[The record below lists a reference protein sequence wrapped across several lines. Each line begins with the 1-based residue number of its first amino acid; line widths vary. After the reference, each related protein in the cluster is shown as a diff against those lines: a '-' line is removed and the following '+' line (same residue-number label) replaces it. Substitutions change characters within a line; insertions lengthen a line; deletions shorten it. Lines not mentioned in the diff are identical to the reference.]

1 MSPNDKIKSKK
12 SEETSDSTSDSAENS
27 KSDPTQD
34 LIADD
39 VDSVSRGKKTRPA
52 KRKKSGSSQATSRA
66 DGLPKDRNKRVREQA
81 ELKMRQAK
89 ESAKDRATRI
99 GATGLDTG
107 EMLEDALARGVS
119 ATLKWAK
126 RNRRYL
132 ELGVLAVI
140 LAVGGYAGWDWY
152 STKKREEA
160 STALMRATVN
170 AEGVVQDKSEQER
183 LESADKETK
192 LQIEREKLMDPRP
205 RFESYKAL
213 QQEALRTYRVAVDE
227 HGSSGP
233 ATLARLG
240 EAGVLLDRKD
250 YDGAIKQL
258 ELVLK
263 SDLGNADE
271 SVKMT
276 CKERLAM
283 AHEGKGDMKAA
294 AEAYAQLAASSL
306 KWYKDL
312 GLYHQARLAMASG
325 DKDAAKQKFTT
336 LKDRLKGKDAI
347 EPTGG
352 NRYLLAQLDAMQR
365 ELDPNAEPLI
375 APRPATNQLTPEQI
389 QKLQQQLEQLRKEG
403 TGEIPKPSEP
413 TPVGSGGTDEPPPSE
428 QPNAP
433 NPPQPT
439 KQDPSPTQ
447 PNPETKPKQAASEPP
462 QPKDPAPP
470 TPPTPP
476 ATQPPSQSSEG
487 E

>member
-1 MSPNDKIKSKK
+1 M
-12 SEETSDSTSDSAENS
+12 E
-27 KSDPTQD
+27 DPSQD
-34 LIADD
+34 FSADD
-39 VDSVSRGKKTRPA
+39 SDNENRTKKTRPA
-52 KRKKSGSSQATSRA
+52 KRKKSSSSQATSRA

-89 ESAKDRATRI
+89 ESAKNRANRI

-107 EMLEDALARGVS
+107 EMLDDALARGFA

-132 ELGVLAVI
+132 EFGLLGVI
-140 LAVGGYAGWDWY
+140 LAIGGYAGWDWY
-152 STKKREEA
+152 STKNREEA
-160 STALMRATVN
+160 SSALMRATAN
-170 AEGVVQDKSEQER
+170 ADGVVQDKSEQDR
-183 LESADKETK
+183 LKSADKETK
-192 LQIEREKLMDPRP
+192 LELEREKLMDPRP

-213 QQEALRTYRVAVDE
+213 QQEALRTYREAADQ

-258 ELVLK
+258 ELVLN
-263 SDLGNADE
+263 SDLGSADE

-294 AEAYAQLAASSL
+294 ADAYAQLAASSL

-312 GLYHQARLAMASG
+312 GLYHQARLAMVRG
-325 DKDAAKQKFTT
+325 DKDAAKQKFVT

-347 EPTGG
+347 EPSGS
-352 NRYLLAQLDAMQR
+352 NRFLLAQLDAMQR

-375 APRPATNQLTPEQI
+375 APRPSANQLTPEQI
-389 QKLQQQLEQLRKEG
+389 QRLQQQLAQMRKEG
-403 TGEIPKPSEP
+403 TGETPKPAP
-413 TPVGSGGTDEPPPSE
+413 AGSGETDRGAPSE
-428 QPNAP
+428 QPAMPDNATP
-433 NPPQPT
+433 EKPSQPTAPKAPQPT
-439 KQDPSPTQ
+439 EQNTAGK
-447 PNPETKPKQAASEPP
+447 PEQAAPKTP
-462 QPKDPAPP
+462 QPKASAAPKPPAA
-470 TPPTPP
+470 P
-476 ATQPPSQSSEG
+476 ATQTPPQGSEG